1 MGRITKKINM
11 KVLRKIAWIML
22 GVAGSGKS
30 TWIKNNLGNG
40 ILVIS
45 KDGIREELGIIN
57 GTKKAIGNKEQEG
70 EVTKIQKMRME
81 KAMLQG
87 IPFVLDNT
95 NLGKDLGGI
104 VAELKRRG
112 YKVVGVKINTPIET
126 CIKRR
131 PEIPKDIL
139 INMDRKLRELNLSIF
154 DKIIEVEI

>member
-1 MGRITKKINM
+1 M
-11 KVLRKIAWIML
+11 KVLRKTAWIML

-30 TWIKNNLGNG
+30 TWIKENLRNG

-57 GTKKAIGNKEQEG
+57 GTRKAIGNREQEE
-70 EVTKIQKMRME
+70 EVIRIQKMRI
-81 KAMLQG
+81 KDAVSRG

-112 YKVVGVKINTPIET
+112 YRVIGVKINTPVET

-154 DKIIEVEI
+154 DKTIEV

>member
-1 MGRITKKINM
+1 
-11 KVLRKIAWIML
+11 ML

-30 TWIKNNLGNG
+30 TWIRENLGNG

-45 KDGIREELGIIN
+45 KDGIREELGIIK
-57 GTKKAIGNKEQEG
+57 GTKKAIGNKEQEE
-70 EVTKIQKMRME
+70 EVGKIQEQRIKE
-81 KAMLQG
+81 AMSKG

-95 NLGKDLGGI
+95 NLGKDLGRI

-112 YKVVGVKINTPIET
+112 YRVIGVKINTPIET

-139 INMDRKLRELNLSIF
+139 INMDRKLGELNLSIF
-154 DKIIEVEI
+154 DKIIDMYE